1 MITDDA
7 KNPFPQDLTAYYES
21 PSEGPVLVHGD
32 GDEEMLVLP
41 RGSSYL
47 AIVVFAAAFDPLAT
61 MELAEFS
68 SAISDFDA
76 LDCELVGLARDSSV
90 AIKEWMLEVGK
101 CFIRAFLQWSVF

>member
-1 MITDDA
+1 MTL
-7 KNPFPQDLTAYYES
+7 KPPFPQDLTAYYES

-47 AIVVFAAAFDPLAT
+47 AIVVFAAAFDPLST
-61 MELAEFS
+61 IELADFS
-68 SAISDFDA
+68 SAVDDFNS
-76 LDCELVGLARDSSV
+76 LNCELVGLARDSSV

>member
-1 MITDDA
+1 M
-7 KNPFPQDLTAYYES
+7 
-21 PSEGPVLVHGD
+21 LVHGD

-61 MELAEFS
+61 TELADFS
-68 SAISDFDA
+68 SAISDFGA

-90 AIKEWMLEVGK
+90 AIKEWMFEVGK
-101 CFIRAFLQWSVF
+101 CCIGAS